1 MPPKYHHTVE
11 RWACP
16 LCNGNLALDTSV
28 TLQEWS
34 PGDLSV
40 GPLGPTPGG
49 FGPLGPTPRNL
60 GPLGRTPQ
68 MVPPPKR
75 PRQPLVAPP
84 SAARQP
90 RGTMIKDDSISVKG
104 PCTPPLAFVINSGG
118 LLRGTDAL
126 DHRKPKLCIA
136 AAAVA
141 AVAAAFAAAAAPIL
155 LMVRTRQVRTW
166 PQLALWDQAFVTTT
180 TTTTPA
186 KTIPTNYFY
195 NFYFEPAPDLPTRWP
210 GRQREQLVGRG
221 RQREQR
227 VMEWQSRFLLLS
239 PNHYTTTATTTTNTT
254 TTIAGCCCCYCCW
267 LLLAAAQA

>member
-11 RWACP
+11 RWVCP

-75 PRQPLVAPP
+75 PRQPLVPPP

-104 PCTPPLAFVINSGG
+104 PCTPQLAFVINSGG

-136 AAAVA
+136 AAVA
-141 AVAAAFAAAAAPIL
+141 AVAAAFAAAAAAAAGSRNVPKARRIEGSMQY
-155 LMVRTRQVRTW
+155 MVSRAHSCHQPCALSTR
-166 PQLALWDQAFVTTT
+166 P
-180 TTTTPA
+180 
-186 KTIPTNYFY
+186 
-195 NFYFEPAPDLPTRWP
+195 
-210 GRQREQLVGRG
+210 
-221 RQREQR
+221 
-227 VMEWQSRFLLLS
+227 
-239 PNHYTTTATTTTNTT
+239 YTTTDNGHWSTCCLGRTVVMSIRNVN
-254 TTIAGCCCCYCCW
+254 IAV
-267 LLLAAAQA
+267 

>member
-11 RWACP
+11 RWVCP
-16 LCNGNLALDTSV
+16 LCDGNLALDTSV

-60 GPLGRTPQ
+60 GLMGRTPQ
-68 MVPPPKR
+68 LVPPPKR
-75 PRQPLVAPP
+75 GPRPP
-84 SAARQP
+84 SVPPPRVARQP
-90 RGTMIKDDSISVKG
+90 GGTMINDDSISVKS
-104 PCTPPLAFVINSGG
+104 PCTPPLALVINSGG

-126 DHRKPKLCIA
+126 DHRKPKVCTA

-141 AVAAAFAAAAAPIL
+141 AVAAAVAAAAAAPIL

-166 PQLALWDQAFVTTT
+166 PQPALWDQAFVTT

-195 NFYFEPAPDLPTRWP
+195 NFYFEPAPDLPTRWQ
-210 GRQREQLVGRG
+210 GR

-227 VMEWQSRFLLLS
+227 VMEWQSRFLLLL
-239 PNHYTTTATTTTNTT
+239 PNHYH
-254 TTIAGCCCCYCCW
+254 YYSHYHY
-267 LLLAAAQA
+267 

>member
-11 RWACP
+11 RWVCP

-49 FGPLGPTPRNL
+49 FGPLG
-60 GPLGRTPQ
+60 RTPQ

-75 PRQPLVAPP
+75 PRQPLVPPP

-104 PCTPPLAFVINSGG
+104 PCTPQLAFVINSGG

-136 AAAVA
+136 AAAAVA
-141 AVAAAFAAAAAPIL
+141 AVAADVATAAAPIL
-155 LMVRTRQVRTW
+155 LMVRNWQVRTWPDLAGAPILLMVRTWQVRTW

-239 PNHYTTTATTTTNTT
+239 PNHYH
-254 TTIAGCCCCYCCW
+254 YYSHYHY
-267 LLLAAAQA
+267 

>member
-1 MPPKYHHTVE
+1 
-11 RWACP
+11 
-16 LCNGNLALDTSV
+16 
-28 TLQEWS
+28 
-34 PGDLSV
+34 
-40 GPLGPTPGG
+40 
-49 FGPLGPTPRNL
+49 
-60 GPLGRTPQ
+60 
-68 MVPPPKR
+68 
-75 PRQPLVAPP
+75 
-84 SAARQP
+84 
-90 RGTMIKDDSISVKG
+90 MIFDDSISVKS
-104 PCTPPLAFVINSGG
+104 PCTPPLALVINSGG

-141 AVAAAFAAAAAPIL
+141 AVAAAFAAAAAAAPIL

-210 GRQREQLVGRG
+210 GRQPEQLVGRG

-239 PNHYTTTATTTTNTT
+239 PNHYT
-254 TTIAGCCCCYCCW
+254 C
-267 LLLAAAQA
+267 LLYTSPSPRD